1 MIAHSIFPAQCILAE
16 SPYWHVGKKSYFWVD
31 IEKGTLY
38 QYSKGDSKPKTWQF
52 EHRLSLVVEGED
64 DKVIL
69 GLDRKIARFDLV
81 THSLEWIVEVESDL
95 ILNRFNDGK
104 CDAKGRLWAGTLSTQ
119 FTAGSGSLYL
129 IDAPDSALKKIPN
142 VSISNGIAWTP
153 DQQTM
158 YFIDSP
164 TQEIRAFEFDLEH
177 GVLGQN
183 QVVIQVPKSLGTPDG
198 MTIDQDGN
206 LWIGHYGGFGV
217 YCWDPRTGKLLDK
230 IEVPAPHV
238 TSCTFGGELLDEL
251 LITTA
256 QENMSIE
263 DLRKYPASGDIF
275 LAKTDARGFAPNRC
289 KI

>member
-1 MIAHSIFPAQCILAE
+1 MIAHSLVPAQCMLAE
-16 SPYWHVGKKSYFWVD
+16 GPYWHVRKKSYFWVD

-38 QYSKGDSKPKTWQF
+38 QYSKGDFKPKTWQF
-52 EHRLSLVVEGED
+52 EHRLSLVVEGEGD
-64 DKVIL
+64 EVIL

-104 CDAKGRLWAGTLSTQ
+104 CDAKGRLWAGTLSTK
-119 FTAGSGSLYL
+119 FTHGSGSLYL
-129 IDAPDSALKKIPN
+129 IEAADSASQKIPN
-142 VSISNGIAWTP
+142 LSISNGIAWTQ

-164 TQEIRAFEFDLEH
+164 TRSVRAYDFDLT
-177 GVLGQN
+177 LGELGSN
-183 QVVIQVPKSLGTPDG
+183 RVVIQVPPELGTPDG

-217 YCWDPRTGKLLDK
+217 YCWDPKTGKLLTK
-230 IEVPAPHV
+230 IEIPAPQV
-238 TSCTFGGELLDEL
+238 TSCAFGGEHLDEL

-256 QENMSIE
+256 QENMSLE
-263 DLRKYPASGDIF
+263 DLQKYPESGDIF
-275 LAKTDARGFAPNRC
+275 LVKTSTKGFGPNLCR
-289 KI
+289 I

>member
-1 MIAHSIFPAQCILAE
+1 MIAHSLIPAQCMLAE
-16 SPYWHVGKKSYFWVD
+16 GPYWHVRKKSYFWVD

-52 EHRLSLVVEGED
+52 EHRLSLVVEGEGD
-64 DKVIL
+64 QVIL

-81 THSLEWIVEVESDL
+81 TQSLEWIVEVESEL

-104 CDAKGRLWAGTLSTQ
+104 CDAKGRLWAGTLSTK
-119 FTAGSGSLYL
+119 FTTGSGSLYL
-129 IDAPDSALKKIPN
+129 IESPNTASQKIPN
-142 VSISNGIAWTP
+142 VSISNGIAWTQ

-164 TQEIRAFEFDLEH
+164 TRTVRAFDFDVER
-177 GVLGQN
+177 GELGKN
-183 QVVIQVPKSLGTPDG
+183 RVVIQVPPELGTPDG
-198 MTIDQDGN
+198 MTIDRDGN

-217 YCWDPRTGKLLDK
+217 YCWNPKTGKLLTK

-238 TSCTFGGELLDEL
+238 TSCTFGGEHLDEL

-263 DLRKYPASGDIF
+263 DLRKYPESGNIF
-275 LAKTDARGFAPNRC
+275 LAKTNAKGFEPNLCR
-289 KI
+289 I

>member
-81 THSLEWIVEVESDL
+81 TQSLEWIVEVESDL

-275 LAKTDARGFAPNRC
+275 LAKTNAKGFAPNRC

>member
-81 THSLEWIVEVESDL
+81 TQSLEWIVEVESDL